1 MSGKTSVKYYVSWE
15 DWAETIPLT
24 LFRTIA
30 DAQGY
35 PEDEQFW
42 NKKDLAWLPTT
53 RVTENMFEGG
63 DLTLTTL
70 EFAQQHFP
78 AAFKG

>member
-1 MSGKTSVKYYVSWE
+1 MSEQTTTKYYVRWE
-15 DWAETIPLT
+15 DWAETIPMS
-24 LFRTIA
+24 LFRIIV
-30 DAQGY
+30 DAHGF
-35 PEDEQFW
+35 PKEEQVW
-42 NKKDLAWLPTT
+42 NRIKLAWLPTT